1 MSTLDNTKTMN
12 SGFLTNDKTVLDYLS
27 DYGIYL
33 GFLIIF
39 AIFSVV
45 SSSFFT
51 VWNVSYI
58 IIQSS
63 IIAIIAIGQTVVILT
78 EGIDL
83 SVGSI
88 AAFISIALGIMMVD
102 LGIAVPLA
110 LFLSIVM
117 GAIIGLING
126 FVISYGKV
134 PAFITTLGMMSIARG
149 GALAI
154 NGGRPVSMLP
164 RSFGVI
170 SSASVFGIPIFIIY
184 VAVFYTLMYFLLTKH
199 KLGRY
204 IYAIGDNSEASRLSG
219 IKVKAVKTSAYI
231 FSGLFAAMGGIM
243 LTARL
248 NYASPTSGSGFEL
261 DAIAAV
267 VIGGTALSGGQGSI
281 LGTLVGALILGT
293 LRNGLSIL
301 NVPGF
306 YQQIIIGVV
315 IIVAVFFDKMKRD

>member
-51 VWNVSYI
+51 VSNVSNI

-102 LGIAVPLA
+102 LGISVPLA
-110 LFLSIVM
+110 LFLSILM

>member
-1 MSTLDNTKTMN
+1 
-12 SGFLTNDKTVLDYLS
+12 
-27 DYGIYL
+27 
-33 GFLIIF
+33 
-39 AIFSVV
+39 
-45 SSSFFT
+45 
-51 VWNVSYI
+51 
-58 IIQSS
+58 
-63 IIAIIAIGQTVVILT
+63 
-78 EGIDL
+78 
-83 SVGSI
+83 
-88 AAFISIALGIMMVD
+88 MMVD
-102 LGIAVPLA
+102 LGISVPLA
-110 LFLSIVM
+110 LFLSVLM
-117 GAIIGLING
+117 GSVIGFING

-170 SSASVFGIPIFIIY
+170 SSASVFGIPIFIVY

-315 IIVAVFFDKMKRD
+315 IIVAVFFDKLKRD

>member
-1 MSTLDNTKTMN
+1 MSMLNNTKTVN
-12 SGFLTNDKTVLDYLS
+12 ESFLANDKGVADYLT

-33 GFLIIF
+33 GFLVIF

-51 VWNVSYI
+51 LSNVSNI

-63 IIAIIAIGQTVVILT
+63 IIAIIAIGQTIVIIT

-88 AAFISIALGIMMVD
+88 AAFISIALGLMMTDFGIPVIMA
-102 LGIAVPLA
+102 I
-110 LFLSIVM
+110 FLSVVI
-117 GAIIGLING
+117 GALIGLLNG

-149 GALAI
+149 GALAL

-164 RSFGVI
+164 RSFGVV

-184 VAVFYTLMYFLLTKH
+184 VAVFYILMYLLLTKH

-204 IYAIGDNSEASRLSG
+204 IYAIGDNSEAARLSG

-243 LTARL
+243 LTARM
-248 NYASPTSGSGFEL
+248 NYAAPTAGNGFEL

-267 VIGGTALSGGQGSI
+267 VIGGTALSGGQGSLI
-281 LGTLVGALILGT
+281 GTLVGALILGT

-306 YQQIIIGVV
+306 YQQIIIGIV
-315 IIVAVFFDKMKRD
+315 IIAAVFFDKMKRD

>member
-1 MSTLDNTKTMN
+1 MSTLNETKSFTDGLLDVDNTI
-12 SGFLTNDKTVLDYLS
+12 LDYLS
-27 DYGIYL
+27 NYGIYL

-39 AIFSVV
+39 TIFSAI

-51 VWNVSYI
+51 VSNISNI

-63 IIAIIAIGQTVVILT
+63 IIAIIAIGETVVILT

-102 LGIAVPLA
+102 LGISVPLA
-110 LFLSIVM
+110 LILSIII
-117 GAIIGLING
+117 GALIGLING

-164 RSFGVI
+164 RSFGIV
-170 SSASVFGIPIFIIY
+170 SSASIFGIPIFIIY

-204 IYAIGDNSEASRLSG
+204 LYAIGDNSEA
-219 IKVKAVKTSAYI
+219 
-231 FSGLFAAMGGIM
+231 
-243 LTARL
+243 ARL
-248 NYASPTSGSGFEL
+248 
-261 DAIAAV
+261 
-267 VIGGTALSGGQGSI
+267 
-281 LGTLVGALILGT
+281 
-293 LRNGLSIL
+293 
-301 NVPGF
+301 
-306 YQQIIIGVV
+306 
-315 IIVAVFFDKMKRD
+315 

>member
-12 SGFLTNDKTVLDYLS
+12 DGFLANDKTVLDYLS

-51 VWNVSYI
+51 VSNVSNI
-58 IIQSS
+58 VIQSS

-117 GAIIGLING
+117 GAVIGLING

>member
-12 SGFLTNDKTVLDYLS
+12 GGFLANDKTVLDYLS

-51 VWNVSYI
+51 VSNVSNI

>member
-1 MSTLDNTKTMN
+1 MSTLNNTKAVN
-12 SGFLTNDKTVLDYLS
+12 KGFLANDRAIADYLT

-33 GFLIIF
+33 GFIIIF
-39 AIFSVV
+39 AIFSVI

-51 VWNVSYI
+51 VSNISNI

-63 IIAIIAIGQTVVILT
+63 IIAIIAIGQTIVIIT

-88 AAFISIALGIMMVD
+88 AAFISIALGMMMVD
-102 LGIAVPLA
+102 FGISVPMAIL
-110 LFLSIVM
+110 LSIVI
-117 GAIIGLING
+117 GVFIGLING
-126 FVISYGKV
+126 FIISYGKV

-149 GALAI
+149 GALAL

-164 RSFGVI
+164 RSFGIV
-170 SSASVFGIPIFIIY
+170 SSASIFGIPIFIIY
-184 VAVFYTLMYFLLTKH
+184 VAVFYTLMYLLLTKH

-204 IYAIGDNSEASRLSG
+204 LYAIGDNSEAARLSG

-248 NYASPTSGSGFEL
+248 NYAAPTAGNGFEL

-267 VIGGTALSGGQGSI
+267 VIGGTALSGGKGSL

-306 YQQIIIGVV
+306 YQQIIIGIV
-315 IIVAVFFDKMKRD
+315 IIVAVFFDKMKRQ

>member
-12 SGFLTNDKTVLDYLS
+12 SGFLANDKTVLDYLS

-51 VWNVSYI
+51 VSNVSNI

>member
-12 SGFLTNDKTVLDYLS
+12 GGFLANDKTVLDYFS

-51 VWNVSYI
+51 VSNVSNI

-102 LGIAVPLA
+102 LGISVPLA
-110 LFLSIVM
+110 LFLSVLM
-117 GAIIGLING
+117 GSVIGFING

-170 SSASVFGIPIFIIY
+170 SSASVFGIPIFIVY

-315 IIVAVFFDKMKRD
+315 IIVAVFFDKLKRD